1 MNDFLV
7 ELKYQ
12 RETAVDLAN
21 KIEDEEAYMDELK
34 AYLPTLTQTI
44 STLFEL
50 MQNEAA
56 IEVNPDFVLQVLN
69 DIIYGIENEDS
80 VCLADVLRYGLA
92 ELFDYVTSELQ
103 SEG

>member
-1 MNDFLV
+1 MNDFLA
-7 ELKYQ
+7 ELKCQ

-21 KIEDEEAYMDELK
+21 KIENEEAYMNELK

-44 STLFEL
+44 SKLFEI

-56 IEVNPDFVLQVLN
+56 IDINPDFVLQVLN
-69 DIIYGIENEDS
+69 DIVYGIENEDA